1 MLTHNATVV
10 RLSPVLLA
18 ILLLGVAVPARAQTA
33 PVDLGVATL
42 EDLMN
47 IEITSA
53 SRKEQRAGDVPAA
66 VYIITRDDIRRSGM
80 TTVPDLLRLVPGV
93 QVAQINAS
101 KWAVSVRG
109 FNNLASNKVLV
120 LVDGR
125 SIYNPLFAS
134 VFWDTEDLMLE
145 DVDRIEVIRG
155 PGGAVWGANAVNG
168 VINIITRPATD
179 TPGLLV
185 RAGAGTFDGS
195 GVAIRYGGATRQG
208 AYRSYAQLST
218 HGGSVG
224 PPGVADDHWLSGT
237 GGFRGDWA
245 IGPEAF
251 MLQSSV
257 AAGQE
262 RPLWM
267 SLDPTLGPQAR
278 SGGVSE
284 TQVAN
289 VLGRWTRTR
298 VNGATLQL
306 QSFVDLAHRREAIG
320 NYQRGTGDLDAVYH
334 TSLGRRH
341 DLVLGGGYRYIR
353 EAMDGGTGYRFIPN
367 RAQQHLVNAFAQDE
381 IALAGRRIVATL
393 GAKVE
398 QATGVGASLEPT
410 ARLMWHFA
418 PAQHLWGAVA
428 KAVRTPSLI
437 DRGIQIDYPAAV
449 RTTLPGDPAAGIPV
463 AVSVRGN
470 PAVQNE
476 RLISTEAGYRLDIG
490 SRAVVDLT
498 GFVGRYQHL
507 QTAEPSA
514 PSLTFSDARPVIDV
528 TATTQNLLDAETR
541 GAEISARVTLSSAW
555 RLDGAFSVFDLTPHP
570 DAASH
575 DPIAAAADGDAPA
588 YQWRGHSALSL
599 GPRAK
604 TDVLLFYVGPLV
616 RLAIPAYT
624 RADVRVEW
632 ALTSR
637 LSAVVQAQNL
647 LSASHPEFLMDPA
660 TMVSTRVPRSAR
672 AQLVWRP

>member
-1 MLTHNATVV
+1 
-10 RLSPVLLA
+10 
-18 ILLLGVAVPARAQTA
+18 
-33 PVDLGVATL
+33 
-42 EDLMN
+42 
-47 IEITSA
+47 
-53 SRKEQRAGDVPAA
+53 
-66 VYIITRDDIRRSGM
+66 
-80 TTVPDLLRLVPGV
+80 
-93 QVAQINAS
+93 
-101 KWAVSVRG
+101 
-109 FNNLASNKVLV
+109 
-120 LVDGR
+120 GR

-168 VINIITRPATD
+168 VINIITRPATE
-179 TPGLLV
+179 TTGLLV
-185 RAGAGTFDGS
+185 RAGAGTFDGG

-208 AYRSYAQLST
+208 AYRSYAQFST

-224 PPGVADDHWLSGT
+224 PPGAADDHWLSGT

-245 IGPEAF
+245 VGADAV
-251 MLQSSV
+251 MLQGSV

-267 SLDPTLGPQAR
+267 SLDPALGAQAR
-278 SGGVSE
+278 SAGVSE

-289 VLGRWTRTR
+289 VLGRWTRRR

-306 QSFVDLAHRREAIG
+306 QSFVDVAHRREAIG
-320 NYQRGTGDLDAVYH
+320 EYQRGTGDLDAVYH
-334 TSLGRRH
+334 TSLGPRH

-353 EAMDGGTGYRFIPN
+353 EAMDGGSGYRFTPN
-367 RAQQHLVNAFAQDE
+367 RAQQHLVNAFVQDE
-381 IALAGRRIVATL
+381 IALAGNRVVATL

-398 QATGVGASLEPT
+398 QATGVGASLQPT
-410 ARLMWHFA
+410 ARLMWHLS
-418 PAQHLWGAVA
+418 PAQHLWGAVS

-437 DRGIQIDYPAAV
+437 DRGIHIDYPAAV
-449 RTTLPGDPAAGIPV
+449 QTTVPGDPAAGIPV
-463 AVSVRGN
+463 AISVQGN
-470 PAVQNE
+470 PAARNE

-490 SRAVVDLT
+490 WRAVVDLT
-498 GFVGRYQHL
+498 GFVGRYRHL

-514 PSLTFSDARPVIDV
+514 PDLRFIDGHPIIAV
-528 TATTQNLLDAETR
+528 TAMTQNLLDAETK
-541 GAEISARVTLSSAW
+541 GAEISARVTVSSAW
-555 RLDGAFSVFDLTPHP
+555 QLDGSLSVFDLTPHP

-575 DPIAAAADGDAPA
+575 DPIAATADGDAPA

-599 GPRAK
+599 GSRAK
-604 TDVLLFYVGPLV
+604 TDVLLLYVGPLA

-624 RADVRVEW
+624 RADVRFEW

-637 LSAVVQAQNL
+637 LAAVVQGQNL
-647 LSASHPEFLMDPA
+647 LSPSHQEFLMDPM

-672 AQLVWRP
+672 VQLVWRP